1 MKTLIT
7 VSLVL
12 LYSFVHAQ
20 KPVSG
25 IYLSSTDFE
34 LNKLAYADSSGK
46 NHSIRLNT
54 FFNKDYITIKDIES
68 TVKLKKDSIYAFKN
82 REGVSYRFYKREQ
95 YQILEEKKLI
105 IYRVNYQGGKAEG
118 FKIISKI
125 YFSNSLDGEIF
136 ALTLDNVKKLFENSS
151 KLDFALDGF
160 FQNGNTVDTYDT
172 MHKIYVINN
181 FFANYKQDLNE

>member
-1 MKTLIT
+1 
-7 VSLVL
+7 
-12 LYSFVHAQ
+12 
-20 KPVSG
+20 VSG